1 MGQNG
6 WMRETRASRQRLR
19 LATAAD
25 AKALAELH
33 AESWR
38 RHYRGAYSDAF
49 LDGEVAVDRLT
60 VWSERL
66 REPDPRRCTIVAEA
80 DRIVGFANT
89 IFEDDPRWGA
99 LLDNLH
105 VADQHQRRGIGSG
118 LLAMTGRALVE
129 HSRRSGL
136 YVWVL
141 EQNLGAQAFYGALGG
156 TRVCREPVSPPG
168 GIASRL
174 TGSPTKLR
182 YAWDELQLKRL
193 VRGAT
198 VGPSSSISVER

>member
-1 MGQNG
+1 
-6 WMRETRASRQRLR
+6 MRETRASRQRLR

-49 LDGEVAVDRLT
+49 LDGEVAVDRLA

-66 REPDPRRCTIVAEA
+66 RDPDPRRCTIVAEA

-89 IFEDDPRWGA
+89 IFEDDPAWRA

-105 VADQHQRRGIGSG
+105 VADGQQRRGIGSRLVAMTARAVDGASGRKRPVRLGPRAKRRRAG
-118 LLAMTGRALVE
+118 LLSGAGRHAARSCAGFA
-129 HSRRSGL
+129 SRRDSEPADRLAGEAAL
-136 YVWVL
+136 R
-141 EQNLGAQAFYGALGG
+141 LGG
-156 TRVCREPVSPPG
+156 
-168 GIASRL
+168 AAADA
-174 TGSPTKLR
+174 TG
-182 YAWDELQLKRL
+182 
-193 VRGAT
+193 
-198 VGPSSSISVER
+198 

>member
-1 MGQNG
+1 
-6 WMRETRASRQRLR
+6 MRETRASRQRLR

-38 RHYRGAYSDAF
+38 RHYRGAFSDAF
-49 LDGEVAVDRLT
+49 LDGEVAVDRLA

-89 IFEDDPRWGA
+89 IFEDDPAWGA

-105 VADQHQRRGIGSG
+105 VADGQQRRGIGSR
-118 LLAMTGRALVE
+118 LVAMTARAVMA
-129 HSRRSGL
+129 HPRGSGL

-141 EQNLGAQAFYGALGG
+141 EQNDGAQAFYRALGG
-156 TRVCREPVSPPG
+156 TRLGRAPVSPPG
-168 GIASRL
+168 GMANRL
-174 TGSPTKLR
+174 TGSPAKLR
-182 YAWDELQLKRL
+182 YGWEARQLTQL
-193 VRGAT
+193 VNRA
-198 VGPSSSISVER
+198 SVESAHASLAG